1 MSEHLTSKVLL
12 PVAGHF
18 ALVLPGVLVA
28 GGLANPGSTVPAG
41 RNTPAVLPLCTV
53 YGAFGVLT
61 LLCPTQSADSPQL
74 SHGHQLKHDT
84 YKYID
89 PLLVNSKMT
98 LMNMKTAIGQLKHD
112 TYKYE
117 DRYRST

>member
-1 MSEHLTSKVLL
+1 M
-12 PVAGHF
+12 
-18 ALVLPGVLVA
+18 
-28 GGLANPGSTVPAG
+28 
-41 RNTPAVLPLCTV
+41 
-53 YGAFGVLT
+53 T
-61 LLCPTQSADSPQL
+61 LINMKTAI
-74 SHGHQLKHDT
+74 GQLKHDT